1 MSNKDDSGRNG
12 AIHHGEGDKQSGQ
25 NDPKSTI
32 HKGPGKQNPN
42 PDDQARHGGGEGTT
56 GMQPGDG
63 HPRGR

>member
-1 MSNKDDSGRNG
+1 MSNKDDKGRNA
-12 AIHHGEGDKQSGQ
+12 AIHHGEGDNQSGK

-32 HKGPGKQNPN
+32 KAPGKRNPN